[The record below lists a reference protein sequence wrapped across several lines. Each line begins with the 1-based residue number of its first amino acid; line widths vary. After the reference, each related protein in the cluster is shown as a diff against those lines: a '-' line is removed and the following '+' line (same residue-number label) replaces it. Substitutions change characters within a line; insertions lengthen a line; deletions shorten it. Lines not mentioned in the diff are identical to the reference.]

1 MYYINEYGKG
11 MIIKGQKL
19 KQAILAALADEEI
32 IKILDCAMY
41 HSKSVND
48 VIKECDIPHT
58 TAYRKI
64 KWLLDE
70 GLIVIDKVQITQDG
84 KKLSLFRSVLKAL
97 NIKYEYN
104 SVIIEADQ
112 NLSIVEKITERF
124 FSLD

>member
-32 IKILDCAMY
+32 IKILDSAMY

-48 VIKECDIPHT
+48 VIKECNIPHT

-70 GLIVIDKVQITQDG
+70 GLIVIDKVQITPDG

>member
-1 MYYINEYGKG
+1 
-11 MIIKGQKL
+11 MIIRGQKL

-41 HSKSVND
+41 RSKSVND

-64 KWLLDE
+64 KWLLEE

-104 SVIIEADQ
+104 SVIIEAEQ

>member
-1 MYYINEYGKG
+1 

-32 IKILDCAMY
+32 IKILDSAMY

-70 GLIVIDKVQITQDG
+70 GLIVIDKVQITPDG

>member
-1 MYYINEYGKG
+1 MYHIDEYSQG
-11 MIIKGQKL
+11 MIIRGQKL

-41 HSKSVND
+41 RSKSVND

-64 KWLLDE
+64 KWLLEE

-104 SVIIEADQ
+104 SVIIEAEQ

>member
-11 MIIKGQKL
+11 MIIKGQRL

-32 IKILDCAMY
+32 IKILDSAMY

>member
-1 MYYINEYGKG
+1 

-32 IKILDCAMY
+32 IKILDSAMY
-41 HSKSVND
+41 NSKSVND

-64 KWLLDE
+64 KWLLEE
-70 GLIVIDKVQITQDG
+70 GLIVIDKVQITQEG
-84 KKLSLFRSVLKAL
+84 KKFSLFRSVLKAL

-104 SVIIEADQ
+104 SVIIEAEQ
-112 NLSIVEKITERF
+112 NLSIMEKITERF

>member
-1 MYYINEYGKG
+1 

-32 IKILDCAMY
+32 IKILDSVMY
-41 HSKSVND
+41 NSKSVND
-48 VIKECDIPHT
+48 VIKECDIPYT

-64 KWLLDE
+64 KWLLEE
-70 GLIVIDKVQITQDG
+70 GLIVIDKVQITQEG
-84 KKLSLFRSVLKAL
+84 KKFSLFRSVLKAL

-104 SVIIEADQ
+104 SVIIEAEQ
-112 NLSIVEKITERF
+112 NLSIMEKITERF

>member
-1 MYYINEYGKG
+1 

-32 IKILDCAMY
+32 IKILDYAMY
-41 HSKSVND
+41 RSKSVND

-64 KWLLDE
+64 KWLLEE
-70 GLIVIDKVQITQDG
+70 GLIVIDKVEITQDG

-104 SVIIEADQ
+104 SVIIEAEQ

>member
-1 MYYINEYGKG
+1 MYYNDKYSQG

-41 HSKSVND
+41 RSKSVND

-64 KWLLDE
+64 KWLLEE
-70 GLIVIDKVQITQDG
+70 GLFVIDKVQITQDG

-104 SVIIEADQ
+104 SVIIEAEQ

>member
-32 IKILDCAMY
+32 IKILDSAMY

>member
-11 MIIKGQKL
+11 MIIKGQRL
-19 KQAILAALADEEI
+19 KQAILAALADDEI
-32 IKILDCAMY
+32 IKILDSAMY

>member
-1 MYYINEYGKG
+1 MYYHVQYGQG

-32 IKILDCAMY
+32 IKILDSAMY
-41 HSKSVND
+41 NSKSVND

-64 KWLLDE
+64 KWLLEE
-70 GLIVIDKVQITQDG
+70 GLIVIDKVQITQEG
-84 KKLSLFRSVLKAL
+84 KKFSLFRSVLKAL

-104 SVIIEADQ
+104 SVIIEAEQ
-112 NLSIVEKITERF
+112 NLSIMEKITERF

>member
-1 MYYINEYGKG
+1 MYHIDEYSQG
-11 MIIKGQKL
+11 MRIKGQKL
-19 KQAILAALADEEI
+19 KQAILVALADEEI

-41 HSKSVND
+41 RSKSVND

-64 KWLLDE
+64 KWLLEE
-70 GLIVIDKVQITQDG
+70 GLIVIDKVEITQDG

-104 SVIIEADQ
+104 SLIIEAQQ
-112 NLSIVEKITERF
+112 NRSIVEKLTERF

>member
-32 IKILDCAMY
+32 IKILDSAMY

-70 GLIVIDKVQITQDG
+70 GLIVIDKVQITPDG

>member
-1 MYYINEYGKG
+1 

-32 IKILDCAMY
+32 IKILDSAMY
-41 HSKSVND
+41 RSKSVND

-64 KWLLDE
+64 KWLLEE
-70 GLIVIDKVQITQDG
+70 GLIVIDKVEITQDG

-104 SVIIEADQ
+104 SVIIEAEQ